1 MAKFKYK
8 FNTIKEV
15 KRKFEKKAQRE
26 LAVIDYEIS
35 KKEQFV
41 NELTKLLKSNKEQ
54 KIAEKTK
61 KSDEL
66 HFYEKYEGYLY
77 EQIKLSKNYIAEKIK
92 QREIKL
98 KELVEKSKET
108 KTFEKLE
115 EKHLSEFLRTQDK
128 LEQKE
133 MDEFAAKEFT
143 RD

>member
-35 KKEQFV
+35 KKEQYV

-77 EQIKLSKNYIAEKIK
+77 EQIKLSKNYIAEKFK